1 MSAGAPEAAAATGE
15 AGVSLL
21 RRQRVATLTLER
33 PPLNVLD
40 LATLAALGRAMESLA
55 DDAGL
60 QVLVVRGAGEK
71 AFSAGVS
78 VQDHTP
84 ERVAEMLERFHG
96 ALAALRELPAV
107 TLAAVRG
114 HCLGGGMELAAAC
127 DLVLAEE
134 GARFGQPEVK
144 LGCFPPFAAAL
155 LPARLG
161 PGRTLELL
169 ATGRTLD
176 AGEALRL
183 GLVTHLAPAGELEA
197 RLEEVLAGLTAAST
211 PVLRLIK
218 RAVAAGAELGFPQAL
233 AETERLYTQE
243 LTATEDMEEGLRA
256 FLEKRPPRW
265 KHR

>member
-1 MSAGAPEAAAATGE
+1 MSAGAPETAAATQE
-15 AGVSLL
+15 TGVTLS
-21 RRQRVATLTLER
+21 RRHRVATLTLER

-40 LATLAALGRAMESLA
+40 LATLADLGRAVESLA
-55 DDAGL
+55 GDSGL
-60 QVLVVRGAGEK
+60 QVLVVRGAGER

-78 VQDHTP
+78 VQDHT
-84 ERVAEMLERFHG
+84 RDRIAAMLERFHG
-96 ALAALRELPAV
+96 ALVVLRELPAV

-134 GARFGQPEVK
+134 GARFGQPEVR

-169 ATGRTLD
+169 ATGRTL
-176 AGEALRL
+176 AAEEAYRL

-197 RLEEVLAGLTAAST
+197 RLDELVADLTAAST
-211 PVLRLIK
+211 PVLHLIK
-218 RAVAAGAELGFPQAL
+218 RAVRAGDHLGFPRAL
-233 AETERLYTQE
+233 AETERLYTEE
-243 LTATEDMEEGLRA
+243 LTVTEDMEEGLAA
-256 FLEKRPPRW
+256 FLEKREPRW
-265 KHR
+265 RHR